1 MGGAA
6 ISGQNSRQSEDGKNA
21 SPKNSGETLD
31 QLKHRIDA
39 VEENR
44 DRQQQRNRRAGLP
57 AEAAALIGRIATEMV
72 AGLAVG
78 GFIGWMLDRF
88 LGTTPLFMI
97 VLFFFGAAAGMM
109 NIWRM
114 AQGHGLK
121 VGYFDQKTDKS
132 DGNDR
137 TG

>member
-1 MGGAA
+1 MAA
-6 ISGQNSRQSEDGKNA
+6 ISGKSSRQSEDGTNA
-21 SPKNSGETLD
+21 SPETKGETLD
-31 QLKHRIDA
+31 QLKQRIDA
-39 VEENR
+39 AAENR
-44 DRQQQRNRRAGLP
+44 ESKDLRNKRAGLP

-78 GFIGWMLDRF
+78 GFMGWMLDRL

-114 AQGHGLK
+114 AKGHGLK